1 MIAYFGGENTN
12 YQVLKFNYLKSFL
25 LIVVVMAFTS
35 CKVFKKSCGCN
46 DFGKVEL
53 KNQVSDS
60 IFASEPIE
68 LLIKVQPN

>member
-60 IFASEPIE
+60 IFVYESNE
-68 LLIKVQPN
+68 LSVKALPN